1 MKKILVILF
10 IGLNLYSY
18 GQNKITGT
26 ITDINNEPLTG
37 VEVYVE
43 KFKKGTATDENGYF
57 ELSNIPNSTLKVTA
71 HYMGYKTQVKTV
83 NFTKP
88 EIELNFVLKEFSYQ
102 IDEIVIS
109 TPFNKLQSENAI
121 KVVSIKLNE
130 IENSGST
137 TLTEAIS
144 SIPGVDM
151 IAKGTGVAKPVIRG
165 LSATN
170 VLMLNNGVK
179 MENFQFSENH
189 PFIVDEFGVD
199 HIEVIK
205 GPASLLYGSDAVGGV
220 INIIKEK
227 PALDG
232 KITGDFN
239 TKYHTNTDG
248 FSLNAG
254 VKGNSNQVNWGIR
267 TGYKNHAD
275 YEDGNG
281 DYIPNTRFQEKSLKA
296 NIGLRKSFG
305 VFNMYYDFNRPQLG
319 MSVGNVKNFEKGRG
333 IDFWYQDLTSHLISS
348 RNTLFLSDYKVDVN
362 LAYQLNNRK
371 LQTDEN
377 TPAFEMVD
385 MDLNTFSYEVKT
397 HFPST
402 EKTEYVFG
410 LQGSSQTNRNHEA
423 PNHVIPDAD
432 VNDISVF
439 GLLQHTF
446 LEKLKTQ
453 VGLRYDY
460 RSISSE
466 EETNKEAIDNDYG
479 NISGS
484 LGATYP
490 INDNFLLR
498 ANLASAYRT
507 PNIAE
512 LTQNGYHG
520 TRFEVGNPDLDTQRS
535 YEADLSFHYHTKQ
548 LMIDVS
554 GFYNRINDYIYIAPT
569 SESLDNGDTVYQ
581 YSQTDSKL
589 YGGEFI
595 VNYTPIEWLNI
606 NTTYS
611 YLIGKEDSGNYLP
624 YIPQNKVRFDV
635 KLQKEKIGKLYNSY
649 FKIGGLL
656 AEDQNNPSIYE
667 TETDG
672 YFLLNAGIGTQLKI
686 GDEMI
691 NVSIQANNLL
701 NETYIDHLSTL
712 KDLNYNNIGRNI
724 VATIKIPFT
733 IK

>member
-1 MKKILVILF
+1 MKKLLVILF

-18 GQNKITGT
+18 SQNKIFGT
-26 ITDINNEPLTG
+26 ITNSKNEPLIA
-37 VEVYVE
+37 VQVYIE
-43 KFKKGTATDENGYF
+43 SLKKGTATDENGYY
-57 ELSNIPNSTLKVTA
+57 EISNIPNSTFKITA
-71 HYMGYKTQVKTV
+71 QYIGYKTQVKTV
-83 NFTKP
+83 NFIKS
-88 EIELNFVLKEFSYQ
+88 EIKLDYVLKEFAYQ
-102 IDEIVIS
+102 MDEVVIS

-130 IENSGST
+130 IENGGST

-144 SIPGVDM
+144 NIPGVDM
-151 IAKGTGVAKPVIRG
+151 IAKGTGVTKPVIRG

-227 PALDG
+227 PALEG

-239 TKYHTNTDG
+239 SQYHSNTEG

-254 VKGNSNQVNWGIR
+254 VKGASNQLNWGIR

-281 DYIPNTRFQEKSLKA
+281 NYIPNTRFQEKSLKA

-319 MSVGNVKNFEKGRG
+319 MSVGNVKSLERGRNL
-333 IDFWYQDLTSHLISS
+333 DYWYQDLTSHLISS
-348 RNTLFLSDYKVDVN
+348 RNTLFLNDYKVDVN

-371 LQTDEN
+371 LQTDDS
-377 TPAFEMVD
+377 TAAFEMVD

-402 EKTEYVFG
+402 DKTEYVFG

-423 PNHVIPDAD
+423 PSHVIPDAD

-446 LEKLKTQ
+446 AEKIKTQ

-460 RSISSE
+460 RSITSE
-466 EETNKEAIDNDYG
+466 EETNKEAIDTDYG

-535 YEADLSFHYHTKQ
+535 YEGDLSFHFHTGV
-548 LMIDVS
+548 LMVDVS

-569 SESLDNGDTVYQ
+569 NKSLDNGDTVYQ

-606 NTTYS
+606 NTTYA

-635 KLQKEKIGKLYNSY
+635 KLQKEKIGKLHNPY

-686 GDEMI
+686 GDGII
-691 NVSIQANNLL
+691 NVSVQANNLL

-724 VATIKIPFT
+724 IATIKIPFT
-733 IK
+733 VR